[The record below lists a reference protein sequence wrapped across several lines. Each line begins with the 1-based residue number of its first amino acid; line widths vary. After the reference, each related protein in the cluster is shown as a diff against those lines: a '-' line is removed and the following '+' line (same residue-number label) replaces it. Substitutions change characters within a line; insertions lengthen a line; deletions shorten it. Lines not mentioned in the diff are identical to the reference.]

1 MPSTARTGIAGQ
13 WGGAMSRS
21 LSKAGAPEPTCSCAG
36 QCLLKVEALLQRGLF
51 WAVGYLLVWCF
62 VCFSGLAIV
71 ATQKNCISESQ
82 TVSEPTWPS
91 EPVPGAGSPSVG
103 ADKALRSAPLRPNP
117 RVASWQEHQH
127 PQSPEDSRRSQGSWP
142 RARQRFSSAAR
153 APALA
158 PTFLG
163 EFFLPPFPF
172 VSQTTR
178 SPVAGCQRLE
188 KVICFGTSWEAWDT
202 W

>member
-1 MPSTARTGIAGQ
+1 MP
-13 WGGAMSRS
+13 WS
-21 LSKAGAPEPTCSCAG
+21 LSKAGAPEPTCSCAW

-103 ADKALRSAPLRPNP
+103 ADKALRSAPPQPTRGELAGASTPAEPRGQQEEPGELTLRP
-117 RVASWQEHQH
+117 
-127 PQSPEDSRRSQGSWP
+127 
-142 RARQRFSSAAR
+142 
-153 APALA
+153 PAL
-158 PTFLG
+158 LIG
-163 EFFLPPFPF
+163 
-172 VSQTTR
+172 R
-178 SPVAGCQRLE
+178 
-188 KVICFGTSWEAWDT
+188 
-202 W
+202 